1 MRFSRCMLSLTLSCR
16 LVPDQMRF
24 LISVLR
30 TIIGYYFCLLFVI
43 QAPVMGYVR
52 NCLTFFCVLLLVAF
66 LNRPS
71 NGDDDDA
78 DEDDDSATAASYVLV
93 A

>member
-1 MRFSRCMLSLTLSCR
+1 
-16 LVPDQMRF
+16 
-24 LISVLR
+24 
-30 TIIGYYFCLLFVI
+30 
-43 QAPVMGYVR
+43 MGYVR
-52 NCLTFFCVLLLVAF
+52 NCLTFFCVF
-66 LNRPS
+66 